1 MKSLHNRTQS
11 AAIRARGVAVGQ
23 LFEVALLLGDALLR
37 GLAEGGLTMARAEL
51 LWRLRGRGS
60 MTQRQLSQ
68 ELRCTPRN
76 VTGLVDGLEASG
88 LVERRPHPTDR
99 RATLVALTGAGSVVV
114 GTMDKGYRQTATELF
129 EDFDD
134 AELAAFSEGLGRV
147 LEHLRDDARTERVA
161 R

>member
-1 MKSLHNRTQS
+1 VKSLHKSSERPT
-11 AAIRARGVAVGQ
+11 IRARGVAVGR
-23 LFEVALLLGDALLR
+23 LFELALLLGDALGR
-37 GLAEGGLTMARAEL
+37 GLAEGGLTVARAEL

-88 LVERRPHPTDR
+88 LVERRPHPKDR
-99 RATLVALTGAGSVVV
+99 RATLVALTAAGSAFVA
-114 GTMDKGYRQTATELF
+114 TMDQGYQQTASELF

-134 AELAAFSEGLGRV
+134 VELDAFSEGLGRV
-147 LEHLRDDARTERVA
+147 LEHLQDARPERAA